1 VRPRTLTA
9 AALAPLGVV
18 GALIPAA
25 YSFSRAS
32 FVWHEV
38 AIAGE
43 RHCLPVAYSAAAQE
57 RGLQGVKHVA
67 RPMVFAFSAPS
78 MPSFW
83 VKVTPSPLTGVWVGS
98 TRRVIGYWHGRPES
112 TTFHTPPA
120 PVSDVIEYPAGAKV
134 PALGSRVT
142 IGRACRTRDRR
153 L

>member
-83 VKVTPSPLTGVWVGS
+83 MKDTPSPLTGVWVGAS
-98 TRRVIGYWHGRPES
+98 HRVIGYWHGRPQS
-112 TTFHTPPA
+112 TKLQPAPA
-120 PVSDVIEYPAGAKV
+120 PVSAVLEFPAGAKV
-134 PALGSRVT
+134 PPLASRVR
-142 IGRACRTRDRR
+142 IGERCQTRDGR